1 MEGSSRSRPL
11 LGARSIGMS
20 GHDRAYRAL
29 LRLYPATFRDDYG
42 EEMTRLF
49 REQLRDARASNGR
62 RAVAGLWTHAI
73 ADVLETAP
81 GHHLRKEHRVPEPIP
96 AGASSPVVPVPPA
109 SPFRCTRLSS
119 GSSLCGC
126 CIIVTLVPHLD
137 FMDPLF
143 ANPPSVAGLP
153 AGVFIIAVAMTLMLA
168 GVLLLRRSES
178 DLTTVVAFLFI
189 HDPCAGADLR
199 RSGPHPGPDIPGPMP
214 FPCSLQRPSIRSS
227 PVGFERGPGDLH
239 ATRTSG

>member
-1 MEGSSRSRPL
+1 
-11 LGARSIGMS
+11 MS

-62 RAVAGLWTHAI
+62 RAVVGLWARTI

-81 GHHLRKEHRVPEPIP
+81 GHHLRKEHPVPEPIP
-96 AGASSPVVPVPPA
+96 AGASSSVVSVRPA
-109 SPFRCTRLSS
+109 SRS
-119 GSSLCGC
+119 GGRVLLGLLPLWVL
-126 CIIVTLVPHLD
+126 IIVTLVAPG

-178 DLTTVVAFLFI
+178 DLTTVVAFLFFTI
-189 HDPCAGADLR
+189 PALALIFI
-199 RSGPHPGPDIPGPMP
+199 GPALILALTYLPA
-214 FPCSLQRPSIRSS
+214 
-227 PVGFERGPGDLH
+227 V
-239 ATRTSG
+239 